1 MISALPRSD
10 IAFTETGTSP
20 TGATAFAIATFG
32 IRIGVEIGAP
42 DLADEALRRL
52 PPGWD
57 PVDWRDLDR
66 TVRLLPIF
74 GDRYRLRID
83 DELDSSETSR
93 EVALDTFESVIQHY
107 VSEFATPWLFVH
119 AGVVEWRGR
128 AIVIPGRSLS
138 GKSTLTKALVDAGA
152 TYLSDEYAVI
162 GPDGLVRPYPR
173 RLSLRDG
180 PFGPAGRLDLR
191 ARAPG
196 CNRAVPIGLVAALRF
211 DTHAGWDIEEIS
223 RGQAVFAMCDN
234 TVAVQRRPRD
244 TLDYLN
250 RALGGARAIRGTRGE
265 AAESAELL
273 LRLAETPVIDGRR
286 IDSSPRVS
294 RPG

>member
-1 MISALPRSD
+1 MFQDSPMPPPHHGTTFIWEPLISAPDGVPR
-10 IAFTETGTSP
+10 IALT
-20 TGATAFAIATFG
+20 TFG
-32 IRIGVEIGAP
+32 LRIGVEFAAP
-42 DLADEALRRL
+42 ELIDEALRRL

-57 PVDWRDLDR
+57 PADWCDLDR
-66 TVRLLPIF
+66 TVRLLPTAA
-74 GDRYRLRID
+74 DRYRLRID
-83 DELDSSETSR
+83 DELDSSEMSR
-93 EVALDTFESVIQHY
+93 EAALDAFESVVQHN
-107 VSEFATPWLFVH
+107 VAELATPWLFVH

-152 TYLSDEYAVI
+152 TYCSDEYAVI

-196 CNRAVPIGLVAALRF
+196 CNTAVPIGLVAALRF

-250 RALGGARAIRGTRGE
+250 RALGGARAIKGDAR
-265 AAESAELL
+265 
-273 LRLAETPVIDGRR
+273 
-286 IDSSPRVS
+286 
-294 RPG
+294 